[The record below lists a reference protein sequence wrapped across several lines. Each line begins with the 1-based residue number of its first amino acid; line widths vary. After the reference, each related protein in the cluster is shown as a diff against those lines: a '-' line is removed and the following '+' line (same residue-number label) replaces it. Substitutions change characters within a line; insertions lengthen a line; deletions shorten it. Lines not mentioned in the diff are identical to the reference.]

1 MRKHFARIDP
11 DMRRTRLIEA
21 TARVLAAQGTAGAS
35 VRAIAAEAGV
45 SAGLV
50 THHFT
55 SIDMLLAQTYAQIA
69 GRVAVALNEAVERAG
84 ADPRAQLDAYVRA
97 SFAPP
102 IADSTL
108 LATWTALWGLV
119 RSNALVGAEHDR
131 SYTEYR
137 HDLERLLASCGL
149 PDGDCRI
156 AAISIAALV
165 DGLWLELCLTPGCFT
180 AAEADAIAD
189 RHVMALLRG
198 SSAGRRSAADQARTV
213 SLP

>member
-1 MRKHFARIDP
+1 MRKRFARIDP
-11 DMRRTRLIEA
+11 DTRRATLIDA
-21 TARVLAAQGTAGAS
+21 TARVLAARGTAGAS

-55 SIDMLLAQTYAQIA
+55 SVDVLLAHTYAQVA
-69 GRVAVALNEAVERAG
+69 SRVATALSEAVERAG
-84 ADPRAQLDAYVRA
+84 VDPRARLDAYVRA

-102 IADSTL
+102 IADPAL

-119 RSNALVGAEHDR
+119 RSNALVAAEHDR
-131 SYTEYR
+131 SYTAYR
-137 HDLERLLASCGL
+137 HDLERLLASCGM
-149 PDGDCRI
+149 PAHECRI

-165 DGLWLELCLTPGCFT
+165 DGLWLELCLTPGGFT

-189 RHVMALLRG
+189 AHVTALLRK
-198 SSAGRRSAADQARTV
+198 SSRER
-213 SLP
+213 